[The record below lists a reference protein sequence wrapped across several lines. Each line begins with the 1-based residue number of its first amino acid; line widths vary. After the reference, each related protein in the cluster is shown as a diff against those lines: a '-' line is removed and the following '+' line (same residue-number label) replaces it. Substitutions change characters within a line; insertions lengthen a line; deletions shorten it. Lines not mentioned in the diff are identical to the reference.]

1 MHNDRQSHGWE
12 KMVHALVPLEM
23 RVLLLNAKIN
33 LLANSAVVGTSHIV
47 SSENAKFGKRMQPGD
62 AVYWTCIQ
70 LGILS
75 YMV

>member
-1 MHNDRQSHGWE
+1 
-12 KMVHALVPLEM
+12 MVHALVPLEM

-47 SSENAKFGKRMQPGD
+47 AKFGKRIQPGD